1 MSHSQLRE
9 FEKTVI
15 HTVAI
20 LDDKAYG
27 VKIMEGIEE
36 RLEKP
41 VNVGALQ
48 LALRRLES
56 KGYLKSQ
63 LGEATALRG
72 GRRKRFFTITNFGRN
87 ISRVVEEQQQRHW
100 NAFQAVTIT
109 YSSESAFDKL
119 QVHWICT

>member
-27 VKIMEGIEE
+27 VKIIEGIEE

-41 VNVGALQ
+41 VNVGALH
-48 LALRRLES
+48 LALKRLEGQ
-56 KGYLKSQ
+56 GYLKSQ
-63 LGEATALRG
+63 LGEATAQRG
-72 GRRKRFFTITNFGRN
+72 GRRKRFFTVTNFGRK
-87 ISRVVEEQQQRHW
+87 ISKVMEPQQRRHW
-100 NAFQAVTIT
+100 NAFQAVVIT
-109 YSSESAFDKL
+109 YLSGSAFDKL
-119 QVHWICT
+119 QVHSTRT

>member
-27 VKIMEGIEE
+27 VKIIEGIEE

-41 VNVGALQ
+41 VNVGALH
-48 LALRRLES
+48 LALKRLEG

-63 LGEATALRG
+63 LGEATDQRG
-72 GRRKRFFTITNFGRN
+72 GRRKRFFTVTSFGKN
-87 ISRVVEEQQQRHW
+87 ISKALEKQQTRHW
-100 NAFQAVTIT
+100 NAFLAVVLT
-109 YSSESAFDKL
+109 YAPKPGFSN
-119 QVHWICT
+119 